1 MPIVIFL
8 RSLIVWVFS
17 SVIIRS
23 LAALGIGFMT
33 HKGLKFLMVKFMD
46 TLTLYLSKLPELIL
60 IFFRLAEIDTAISII
75 FSAILTKVVMNS
87 VMIFLGV
94 KS

>member
-1 MPIVIFL
+1 MPIVPFL
-8 RSLIVWVFS
+8 KSLIVWVLA
-17 SVIIRS
+17 SVVTRI
-23 LAALGIGFMT
+23 LAALGFGFMT
-33 HKGLKFLMVKFMD
+33 HKGLKFFMVKFMD
-46 TLTLYLSKLPELIL
+46 TLALYLSKLPELIL

-87 VMIFLGV
+87 AMVFLGV